1 MVKGTSVKIFGIK
14 ATQAR
19 LLASSI
25 MVKKTSEIGLKKA
38 GMHLQN
44 EVKSSI
50 AGRRPE
56 PTSVDTGRFL
66 NSVDMI
72 STKDSAIVFSDLEYS
87 KYLEYGTSRITARK
101 HFNNSKDR
109 NKTQIISIIK
119 DNIKV

>member
-1 MVKGTSVKIFGIK
+1 MAKGTSVKIFGIK

-25 MVKKTSEIGLKKA
+25 MVKRTSETGLKKA

-50 AGRRPE
+50 AGRRAE

-72 STKDSAIVFSDLEYS
+72 STDVSATIFSPLDYS
-87 KYLEYGTSRITARK
+87 MHLEYGTSRITARK

-109 NKTQIISIIK
+109 NQAKIISIIK